1 MKSYKLFLIIISTLI
16 ILISGSV
23 VNAMTITA
31 GIDDNFSGGSE
42 PASPSADLI
51 TLFNTVPTFTI
62 DFDESQIN
70 RQVPHTFTGL
80 PNDIISAT
88 LEMRV
93 RGGSFA
99 GVDTDGIYITFA
111 DSSSTSLVDE
121 VVWARTFGDLAVGGL
136 IFQAPDP
143 GIATPGI
150 PWAPGSE
157 ALLTFDLS
165 SLPQRDGST
174 IDIIPTI
181 NSVGFMDVTV
191 GDDSMVDFYRLT
203 IDSTSS
209 VVPEPTTVALLGIG
223 LVGIAAAEV
232 RRRRKKKASD
242 KI

>member
-1 MKSYKLFLIIISTLI
+1 MKSFKLFLIIISIFI

-23 VNAMTITA
+23 VNATTITA
-31 GIDDNFSGGSE
+31 GIDDNFSGGPD

-51 TLFNTVPTFTI
+51 ALFSTVPTFTMN
-62 DFDESQIN
+62 FDESQVN
-70 RQVPHTFTGL
+70 RQVPHTFIGL

-93 RGGSFA
+93 RGGSFP
-99 GVDTDGIYITFA
+99 GVDTDGLFITFA

-121 VVWARTFGDLAVGGL
+121 VVWARTFGDFPGGGL
-136 IFQAPDP
+136 VVPDPDP

-157 ALLTFDLS
+157 AFLTFDLS
-165 SLPQRDGST
+165 SLPQSDGST
-174 IDIIPTI
+174 INIIPMI
-181 NSVGFMDVTV
+181 NSVGFLDVNV
-191 GDDSMVDFYRLT
+191 GDDSIVDFYRLT

-223 LVGIAAAEV
+223 LVGIAGAEV
-232 RRRRKKKASD
+232 RRRRKKKTVANS
-242 KI
+242 